1 MRIVFMGT
9 PFFATKVLDTLIAG
23 GHSVLGVYT
32 QPDKKSGRG
41 RQLINPPVKQ
51 YALEKGIPNV
61 QPTKYGSTDE
71 DIKYFKSFNAD
82 VAIVCAYGQILPEQA
97 LNIFDYGCIN
107 IHPSLLPCYRG
118 PSPVAS
124 AILNGDNETGVTV
137 MSLDAGM
144 DTGPILNQKKIRIIK
159 HF

>member
-51 YALEKGIPNV
+51 YALEKGCLLYTSSSPRD
-61 QPTKYGSTDE
+61 GLLSRM
-71 DIKYFKSFNAD
+71 
-82 VAIVCAYGQILPEQA
+82 
-97 LNIFDYGCIN
+97 
-107 IHPSLLPCYRG
+107 PS
-118 PSPVAS
+118 S
-124 AILNGDNETGVTV
+124 A
-137 MSLDAGM
+137 
-144 DTGPILNQKKIRIIK
+144 
-159 HF
+159 

>member
-51 YALEKGIPNV
+51 YALEKGIPIV
-61 QPTKYGSTDE
+61 QPTKFGSTDE
-71 DIKYFKSFNAD
+71 DIKYFKSFNMLFE
-82 VAIVCAYGQILPEQA
+82 VLYVLPLKKQA
-97 LNIFDYGCIN
+97 LKSSTARTLFEQN
-107 IHPSLLPCYRG
+107 
-118 PSPVAS
+118 
-124 AILNGDNETGVTV
+124 
-137 MSLDAGM
+137 
-144 DTGPILNQKKIRIIK
+144 K
-159 HF
+159 